1 MNRLVLA
8 GVLAATALTPVLAS
22 AQSRSMIPPETL
34 ETMQRR
40 QDTMF
45 DRMDANRDGAITAA
59 EVEAAAATMRARRA
73 DRAGGPPAGAAAAAP
88 PQGGPGQGG
97 MMGRMIEE
105 ADADGDGQVSRE
117 EMRAATAK
125 RFASM
130 DKNSDG
136 VISTDERPQGFGM
149 RGGRQ
154 GGGEGGGASVQI
166 PMGDEG
172 D

>member
-1 MNRLVLA
+1 MNRLALA
-8 GVLAATALTPVLAS
+8 GVLAAAALTPVLAS

-45 DRMDANRDGAITAA
+45 DRMDANRDGAITTA
-59 EVEAAAATMRARRA
+59 EVETAAAAMRERRV
-73 DRAGGPPAGAAAAAP
+73 DRAGGSPAGAPPAGA
-88 PQGGPGQGG
+88 PQSGPGRGG
-97 MMGRMIEE
+97 MMGRMIQE

-117 EMRAATAK
+117 EMRAATAR
-125 RFASM
+125 RFTAM

-136 VISTDERPQGFGM
+136 VISNDERPQGFGM

-154 GGGEGGGASVQI
+154 GGGESGGPSVQI

-172 D
+172 N